1 VIHFI
6 PQGGRCGLPYF
17 KICKNARF
25 LPTFVG
31 RLIPPPP
38 PLLPTYSSPPHLF
51 SPKRHLSCCANSSR
65 ACESCDL
72 FSQLQQGQV
81 TAPPSSPAKL
91 VPLGSVSRWPKF
103 RPNKSKRVGKKCS
116 WQRKNG
122 GRILADFC
130 QEWQKR
136 GQKFFLNKDAVF
148 SEERGVNFV
157 SFDGTF

>member
-6 PQGGRCGLPYF
+6 PQGGRRGLPSF

-25 LPTFVG
+25 LPTYVG

-38 PLLPTYSSPPHLF
+38 PLPPAYSSPPISSHP
-51 SPKRHLSCCANSSR
+51 SAIYPVAPIAAGPVNHVTSSANCSR
-65 ACESCDL
+65 VKL
-72 FSQLQQGQV
+72 PH
-81 TAPPSSPAKL
+81 PPPPPQNWL

-136 GQKFFLNKDAVF
+136 GQKFFFEQRCCILRRK
-148 SEERGVNFV
+148 RG
-157 SFDGTF
+157 

>member
-1 VIHFI
+1 MIHFI
-6 PQGGRCGLPYF
+6 PQGGRRGLPSF

-25 LPTFVG
+25 LPTYVG

-38 PLLPTYSSPPHLF
+38 PLPPPYSSPPPHLF
-51 SPKRHLSCCANSSR
+51 SLKRHLSCCANSSR

-72 FSQLQQGQV
+72 FSQLPH
-81 TAPPSSPAKL
+81 PPPPPQNWL

-116 WQRKNG
+116 WQRKNS

-136 GQKFFLNKDAVF
+136 GQKFFFEQRCCILRRK
-148 SEERGVNFV
+148 RG
-157 SFDGTF
+157 